1 MHIIQNARVLLRF
14 LSLLGSIMTRYFLV
28 LALTTCFISAS
39 LGAEPTLSD
48 VLKSTPKPANAI
60 MHADLAS
67 LRQLTLGTPLEID
80 LPSNVDRV
88 RIASEIDFA
97 RLQPNWEIGYAT
109 MKTIPGPDAVAQATG
124 GYVEKVVNRDVVWTP
139 NQMYLVPLPDRVLS
153 IVRPADRKFL
163 SQWLRKDRNASSSE
177 LLAREAT
184 KPLDALS
191 LFIAIDLEDV
201 VSPDNIAEPLR
212 EFASLKGKDSQA
224 VARDLAN
231 LQGVAMEVSRDTLTR
246 TTITLTFREW
256 PKALAPVAKEFFNEL
271 LQRRGSSVGDLNAWK
286 LSTIEG
292 QKQLQFSGSITP
304 QVLDDVLGIFTV
316 QRQTASIAHHEQ
328 QPKVPAQETSQS
340 VVAENTRE
348 YFKKLV
354 NIIHRVRDYSA
365 DNTGE
370 RAQWNG
376 NMANR
381 IDDIPT
387 LNVDS
392 EMVQFGAEVG
402 RSLRTNMMSMQ
413 LTNIAVG
420 AQAVANDAGVSGFST
435 ATGFGTIAGVRSGV
449 YNSYYGGGAMGGN
462 FYDPNSPM
470 KYYRMSQA
478 QGNTSFK
485 QMMAQMEQAV
495 SDMRRRMT
503 EKYSIQF

>member
-1 MHIIQNARVLLRF
+1 M
-14 LSLLGSIMTRYFLV
+14 S
-28 LALTTCFISAS
+28 
-39 LGAEPTLSD
+39 AEPSLAD
-48 VLKSTPKPANAI
+48 VLRSTPKPANSV

-88 RIASEIDFA
+88 RLASEIDFA

-109 MKTIPGPDAVAQATG
+109 MKSIPGPDAVAQATG
-124 GYVEKVVNRDVVWTP
+124 GYVENVVNRDVVWTP

-177 LLAREAT
+177 FLAREAG
-184 KPLDALS
+184 KNLAPLS
-191 LFIAIDLEDV
+191 LLIAVDLEDV
-201 VSPDNIAEPLR
+201 ISPDNVAERLGD
-212 EFASLKGKDSQA
+212 FTSLKGKDSGA
-224 VARDLAN
+224 VAKDLAN
-231 LQGVAMEVSRDTLTR
+231 LQGVALEVSRDTLTR
-246 TTITLTFREW
+246 TTITVTFREW
-256 PKALAPVAKEFFNEL
+256 PSALAPIAKEFFNEL
-271 LQRRGSSVGDLNAWK
+271 LQRRGSSIGDIQTWK
-286 LSTIEG
+286 LSSLEA
-292 QKQLQFSGSITP
+292 QKQLQFTGSITP

-316 QRQTASIAHHEQ
+316 QRQTESIAHYEQ

-365 DNTGE
+365 DNTGD

-392 EMVQFGAEVG
+392 DMVQFGAEVG
-402 RSLRTNMMSMQ
+402 RALRTNMMSMQ

-420 AQAVANDAGVSGFST
+420 AQAVANDAGTSGFTT
-435 ATGFGTIAGVRSGV
+435 ATGFGTIAGARAGA
-449 YNSYYGGGAMGGN
+449 YNSYYGGGAIGGN
-462 FYDPNSPM
+462 YYDPNSPM

-478 QGNTSFK
+478 QGNTAFK

>member
-1 MHIIQNARVLLRF
+1 
-14 LSLLGSIMTRYFLV
+14 
-28 LALTTCFISAS
+28 
-39 LGAEPTLSD
+39 
-48 VLKSTPKPANAI
+48 
-60 MHADLAS
+60 
-67 LRQLTLGTPLEID
+67 
-80 LPSNVDRV
+80 
-88 RIASEIDFA
+88 
-97 RLQPNWEIGYAT
+97 
-109 MKTIPGPDAVAQATG
+109 
-124 GYVEKVVNRDVVWTP
+124 VWTP

-177 LLAREAT
+177 FLAREAG
-184 KPLDALS
+184 KNLAPLS
-191 LFIAIDLEDV
+191 LLIAVDLEDV
-201 VSPDNIAEPLR
+201 ISPDNVAERLGD
-212 EFASLKGKDSQA
+212 FTSLKGKDSGA
-224 VARDLAN
+224 VAKDLAN
-231 LQGVAMEVSRDTLTR
+231 LQGVALEVSRDTLTR
-246 TTITLTFREW
+246 TTITITFREW
-256 PKALAPVAKEFFNEL
+256 PSALAPIAKEFFNEL
-271 LQRRGSSVGDLNAWK
+271 LQRRGSSIGDIQTWK
-286 LSTIEG
+286 LSSLEA
-292 QKQLQFSGSITP
+292 QKQLQFTGSITP

-316 QRQTASIAHHEQ
+316 QRQTESIAHYEQ

-365 DNTGE
+365 DNTGD

-392 EMVQFGAEVG
+392 DMVQFGAEVG
-402 RSLRTNMMSMQ
+402 RALRTNMMSMQ

-420 AQAVANDAGVSGFST
+420 AQAVANDAGTSGFTT
-435 ATGFGTIAGVRSGV
+435 ATGFGTIAGARAGA
-449 YNSYYGGGAMGGN
+449 YNSYYGGGAIGGN
-462 FYDPNSPM
+462 YYDPNSPM

-478 QGNTSFK
+478 QGNTAFK

>member
-1 MHIIQNARVLLRF
+1 MRLFCVPSFTFAVSWLIATSGV
-14 LSLLGSIMTRYFLV
+14 S
-28 LALTTCFISAS
+28 
-39 LGAEPTLSD
+39 AEPSLAD
-48 VLKSTPKPANAI
+48 VLRSTPKPANSV

-88 RIASEIDFA
+88 RLASEIDFA

-109 MKTIPGPDAVAQATG
+109 MKSIPGPDAVAQATG
-124 GYVEKVVNRDVVWTP
+124 GYVENVVNRDVVWTP

-177 LLAREAT
+177 FLAREAG
-184 KPLDALS
+184 KNLAPLS
-191 LFIAIDLEDV
+191 LLIAVDLEDV
-201 VSPDNIAEPLR
+201 ISPDNVAERLGD
-212 EFASLKGKDSQA
+212 FTSLKGKDSGA
-224 VARDLAN
+224 VAKDLAN
-231 LQGVAMEVSRDTLTR
+231 LQGVALEVSRDTLTR
-246 TTITLTFREW
+246 TTITVTFREW
-256 PKALAPVAKEFFNEL
+256 PSALAPIAKEFFNEL
-271 LQRRGSSVGDLNAWK
+271 LQRRGSSIGDIQTWK
-286 LSTIEG
+286 LSSLEA
-292 QKQLQFSGSITP
+292 QKQLQFTGSITP

-316 QRQTASIAHHEQ
+316 QRQTESIAHYEQ

-365 DNTGE
+365 DNTGD

-392 EMVQFGAEVG
+392 DMVQFGAEVG
-402 RSLRTNMMSMQ
+402 RALRTNMMSMQ

-420 AQAVANDAGVSGFST
+420 AQAVANDAGTSGFTT
-435 ATGFGTIAGVRSGV
+435 ATGFGTIAGARAGA
-449 YNSYYGGGAMGGN
+449 YNSYYGGGAIGGN
-462 FYDPNSPM
+462 YYDPNSPM

-478 QGNTSFK
+478 QGNTAFK

>member
-1 MHIIQNARVLLRF
+1 
-14 LSLLGSIMTRYFLV
+14 
-28 LALTTCFISAS
+28 
-39 LGAEPTLSD
+39 
-48 VLKSTPKPANAI
+48 
-60 MHADLAS
+60 
-67 LRQLTLGTPLEID
+67 
-80 LPSNVDRV
+80 
-88 RIASEIDFA
+88 
-97 RLQPNWEIGYAT
+97 
-109 MKTIPGPDAVAQATG
+109 
-124 GYVEKVVNRDVVWTP
+124 
-139 NQMYLVPLPDRVLS
+139 MYLVPLPDRVLS

-177 LLAREAT
+177 FLAREAG
-184 KPLDALS
+184 KNLAPLS
-191 LFIAIDLEDV
+191 LLIAVDLEDV
-201 VSPDNIAEPLR
+201 ISPDNVAERLGD
-212 EFASLKGKDSQA
+212 FTSLKGKDSGA
-224 VARDLAN
+224 VAKDLAN
-231 LQGVAMEVSRDTLTR
+231 LQGVALEVSRDTLTR
-246 TTITLTFREW
+246 TTITVTFREW
-256 PKALAPVAKEFFNEL
+256 PSALAPIAKEFFNEL
-271 LQRRGSSVGDLNAWK
+271 LQRRGSSIGDIQTWK
-286 LSTIEG
+286 LSSLEA
-292 QKQLQFSGSITP
+292 QKQLQFTGSITP

-316 QRQTASIAHHEQ
+316 QRQTESIAHYEQ

-365 DNTGE
+365 DNTGD

-392 EMVQFGAEVG
+392 DMVQFGAEVG
-402 RSLRTNMMSMQ
+402 RALRTNMMSMQ

-420 AQAVANDAGVSGFST
+420 AQAVANDAGTSGFTT
-435 ATGFGTIAGVRSGV
+435 ATGFGTIAGARAGA
-449 YNSYYGGGAMGGN
+449 YNSYYGGGAIGGN
-462 FYDPNSPM
+462 YYDPNSPM

-478 QGNTSFK
+478 QGNTAFK